1 MTGLRSSQI
10 YVNIRACTYVFL
22 PGLLKPSSIL
32 GRETGTQ
39 KHVMSDTSA
48 ATTMSSVL
56 SEQHEVTAAT
66 HDHASFELPSFTSEQ
81 DLPPPVDS
89 PIVTGT

>member
-1 MTGLRSSQI
+1 MTGLRFPQM

-81 DLPPPVDS
+81 DPPVDS